1 MPVWGT
7 TDESKLQPA
16 FVIAIKATSLCHTEG
31 GTTEGS
37 RSFAIAQDDI
47 NLNIF
52 AGQCR
57 KYIALSVGI

>member
-1 MPVWGT
+1 MYP
-7 TDESKLQPA
+7 K
-16 FVIAIKATSLCHTEG
+16 G

-52 AGQCR
+52 PEQCSMH
-57 KYIALSVGI
+57 KCVESIDLFK